1 MTASLLS
8 TRRETVMTR
17 ISRLSINQLFFSTIP
32 GQRVTEIEAALSQ
45 QRTHLRTAPA
55 GSIDEDAAERNIVD
69 LEGVLARA
77 EANLAAHTAHL
88 AQLAAAEA
96 AKRQENDDQALAAI
110 TDQLRSNYLAQ
121 PGTTVKEFEK
131 VLPRLL
137 ERQREDAAL
146 NAPAVR
152 EQQLAA
158 QRRRIGSF

>member
-1 MTASLLS
+1 
-8 TRRETVMTR
+8 MTR
-17 ISRLSINQLFFSTIP
+17 ISRLSIDQLFISTVP

-121 PGTTVKEFEK
+121 PGTTVKEFDEI
-131 VLPRLL
+131 LPELL
-137 ERQREDAAL
+137 REQRKQAAL
-146 NAPAVR
+146 GASAEFDRQVI
-152 EQQLAA
+152 E
-158 QRRRIGSF
+158 QRRRIGNF